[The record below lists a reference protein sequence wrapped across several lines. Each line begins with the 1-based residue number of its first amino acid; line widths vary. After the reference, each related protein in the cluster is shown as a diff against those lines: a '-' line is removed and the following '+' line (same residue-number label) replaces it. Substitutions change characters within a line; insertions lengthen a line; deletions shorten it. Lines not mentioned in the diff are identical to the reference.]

1 MTGGLDNNHLVG
13 VVLVDLSKA
22 FDSVHHDLLLC
33 KMDQYGI
40 RGKEQHWFHS
50 YLSGRKQWVVIDGEL
65 SSWRT
70 VEMGIPQGSIL
81 GPLLFKIFCKWSPH
95 SGTEL

>member
-1 MTGGLDNNHLVG
+1 MCTSRSIKFCTQVNLVSDQATPLKMLLLLVLMTGGLANNHLVG

-40 RGKEQHWFHS
+40 
-50 YLSGRKQWVVIDGEL
+50 
-65 SSWRT
+65 
-70 VEMGIPQGSIL
+70 
-81 GPLLFKIFCKWSPH
+81 
-95 SGTEL
+95 

>member
-1 MTGGLDNNHLVG
+1 MCTSRSIKFCTQLNLVSDQATPLKMLLLLVLMTGGLDNNHLVG

-50 YLSGRKQWVVIDGEL
+50 YLSGRKQ
-65 SSWRT
+65 
-70 VEMGIPQGSIL
+70 
-81 GPLLFKIFCKWSPH
+81 
-95 SGTEL
+95 